1 MKHILTLI
9 GTVAFAGSA
18 YAQSATFEEM
28 TSGRVT
34 MVEPMVVA
42 TYHRVPKNSCTV
54 TQSIPESGGEPRLVE
69 RCTTYQDVIHT
80 QRITGY
86 KVTYEYKGQ
95 LRNVIMKYDP
105 GKNVM
110 IRAVTHHYVLE

>member
-1 MKHILTLI
+1 MKILAI
-9 GTVAFAGSA
+9 ISSA
-18 YAQSATFEEM
+18 ILCSSALAQSASFEEM
-28 TSGRVT
+28 ISARVT

-42 TYHRVPKNSCTV
+42 TYHRVPKNSCSV
-54 TQSIPESGGEPRLVE
+54 SQSIPESGGDARLVE

-86 KVTYEYKGQ
+86 KVTYEHKGQ
-95 LRNVIMKYDP
+95 LRNVIMRYDP
-105 GKNVM
+105 GRNVM

>member
-1 MKHILTLI
+1 MKKIFSLITVTLF
-9 GTVAFAGSA
+9 TNSV

-54 TQSIPESGGEPRLVE
+54 TQSIPEAGGETRLVE

-110 IRAVTHHYVLE
+110 IRSVTHHYVLE